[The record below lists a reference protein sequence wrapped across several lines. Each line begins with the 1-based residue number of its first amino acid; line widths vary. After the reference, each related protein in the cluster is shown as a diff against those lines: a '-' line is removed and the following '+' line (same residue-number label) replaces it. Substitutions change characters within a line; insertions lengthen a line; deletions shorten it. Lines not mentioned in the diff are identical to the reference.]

1 LHLGSLFAAVASYL
15 QARSRQGKWL
25 VRIDD
30 LDSYRGVTGAADDI
44 LATLEAFGLFW
55 DDSVLFQSKQL
66 ESYHSALDQ
75 LEQKQ
80 LLYPCVCT
88 RKALNQYYSLN
99 SSASICPGF
108 CRNKQI
114 NEDHPHALRIN
125 TENIDISFTD
135 QLQGKITENLQ
146 QKHGD
151 FILKR
156 KDQIIAYQLAVV
168 IDDQIQQVTEI
179 VRGID
184 LLDSTTRQ
192 IYLQQKLG
200 INSPLYMHIP
210 VIVDHQGCKLSK
222 QSFATAVERKEA
234 TTVLFK
240 LLKLLRQSPPDELY
254 NAPVEQQLVW
264 ATKHWNPTYL
274 KKIRAI
280 KQ

>member
-1 LHLGSLFAAVASYL
+1 MA
-15 QARSRQGKWL
+15 
-25 VRIDD
+25 
-30 LDSYRGVTGAADDI
+30 GAADDI

-55 DDSVLFQSKQL
+55 DDSVLYQSKQL
-66 ESYHSALDQ
+66 ETYHSALDQ
-75 LEQKQ
+75 LNQKQ

-88 RKALNQYYSLN
+88 RKALIQYHSQN
-99 SSASICPGF
+99 SGANIYPGF
-108 CRNKQI
+108 CKNKQI
-114 NEDHPHALRIN
+114 AKDQIHALRIR

-135 QLQGKITENLQ
+135 QLQGIITENLQ

-168 IDDQIQQVTEI
+168 IDDKIQQVTEI

-200 INSPLYMHIP
+200 ISSQQYMHIP

-222 QSFATAVERKEA
+222 QSFATAVERKTA
-234 TTVLFK
+234 TTVLFE
-240 LLKLLRQSPPDELY
+240 LLKLLKQSPPDELY
-254 NAPVEQQLVW
+254 NAPVEQQLAW
-264 ATKHWNPTYL
+264 ATTHWDPCHL